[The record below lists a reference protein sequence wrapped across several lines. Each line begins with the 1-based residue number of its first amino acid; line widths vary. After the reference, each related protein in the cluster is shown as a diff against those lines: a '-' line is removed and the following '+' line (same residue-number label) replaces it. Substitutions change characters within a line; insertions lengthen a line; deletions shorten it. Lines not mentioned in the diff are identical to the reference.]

1 MADSHLQLL
10 YTVTTHG
17 GITHL
22 LLTAKERE
30 KCFLPP
36 PLPHPPHRVFVS
48 LLSGTG
54 GFDMKAVIM
63 MLISPVNSMYI
74 SVISPPRRKDVLEE
88 NPGPIPSSSILRPL
102 IDFLMSFHNR
112 LNIELDLQSIFGLH
126 VHSCTH
132 WLRLRNPP
140 PPPSPCIW
148 AHIRGR
154 YWSANI
160 DDIS

>member
-30 KCFLPP
+30 KCPLP
-36 PLPHPPHRVFVS
+36 PHPPHRVFVS

-74 SVISPPRRKDVLEE
+74 SVISLLWRKDVLEE
-88 NPGPIPSSSILRPL
+88 NPKPIPSSSLLRHQ

-112 LNIELDLQSIFGLH
+112 LNIELDLQSIFWLH

-132 WLRLRNPP
+132 WLRPRNPP
-140 PPPSPCIW
+140 PHPPAFGLIYEGAIGQPI
-148 AHIRGR
+148 
-154 YWSANI
+154 
-160 DDIS
+160 